1 MKEKEEQTGR
11 TPLKRKKTFI
21 ELLKES
27 GNKFLEKQSEYAEMW
42 SKLKHT
48 KADLELFLKHN
59 IAELRFKPKG
69 SSSETKT
76 IVCSSNVRL
85 IALFHAVKKSDRE
98 EILKKVPFGGIKTK
112 EKNKVLTF
120 NLVDDTYNTVSLK
133 SWELGNF
140 VTLTEDNVE
149 LLDLVVKDVL
159 KRKRSSED
167 GKNLLF
173 FK

>member
-1 MKEKEEQTGR
+1 MKEKEDQTR
-11 TPLKRKKTFI
+11 KTSSKRRKTFI

-27 GNKFLEKQSEYAEMW
+27 GNEFLEKQSEYAEMW

-59 IAELRFKPKG
+59 IAELKFKPKG
-69 SSSETKT
+69 ALSETKT

-85 IALFHAVKKSDRE
+85 IALFHAVKKSDRA
-98 EILKKVPFGGIKTK
+98 EILKKVPFSGIKTK
-112 EKNKVLTF
+112 EKNEILTF
-120 NLVDDTYNTVSLK
+120 NLIDDKYNTVSLK

-159 KRKRSSED
+159 KRKRSSKD
-167 GKNLLF
+167 DKDLIF